1 MNVAASAPRANPE
14 RARLTPGLMGLLVLF
29 VFSTAGTIHFQ
40 TPMLPEFGREFS
52 AGATEVAWV
61 AALSFGG
68 FLAGNLFLAPLGD
81 SFDKRRLILG
91 KLACLILG
99 VLAMAAAPSL
109 PILSAAAFVTGV
121 SASVSQHVI
130 PLVAELAAPGE
141 RGRAVGT
148 VLSGVFLGI
157 LLGRLGG
164 GLVASYLGWR
174 WMYVISAAMLIAIA
188 PAIIARVPSMPA
200 KTRLAYGALMRSL
213 VRLIRERADLRR
225 ASAIQ
230 FLLGICYG
238 GFWTTL
244 AQMLCVIAW
253 PRPSRCRLDRD
264 SGSRGNSRRTARGP
278 LDGSQGC
285 RAGRNRSASSLII
298 VAFLVF
304 GFASLTIAA
313 VVIGAVLLDCG
324 LRAAMVAN
332 QALVT
337 GVDPNARSRSNTVFA
352 VHVWGGNA
360 CGAFIA
366 SMAWTYW
373 GWLGVCA
380 SGVLASVAALIVC
393 LRGRRGARAVKRFPA
408 TVQSFE
414 YFVAR
419 PRAFS
424 AGYLAALIASFF
436 SAAPSGSMVEPI
448 SKLDEV
454 DQHVGDFLLD
464 FLTHFGR

>member
-1 MNVAASAPRANPE
+1 
-14 RARLTPGLMGLLVLF
+14 MGLLVLF

-52 AGATEVAWV
+52 ADATEVAWV

-99 VLAMAAAPSL
+99 VLAMATAPSL
-109 PILSAAAFVTGV
+109 AILSAAAFVTGV

-130 PLVAELAAPGE
+130 PLVAELASPGE

-213 VRLIRERADLRR
+213 VRLIRDRADLRR

-244 AQMLCVIAW
+244 AQMLASLHGLGPAVAGLIGIPGAAGILVARPAGRWMDHQGVGPVVTVGVSLVIA
-253 PRPSRCRLDRD
+253 
-264 SGSRGNSRRTARGP
+264 
-278 LDGSQGC
+278 
-285 RAGRNRSASSLII
+285 
-298 VAFLVF
+298 AFLVF
-304 GFASLTIAA
+304 GFAVQTIVA

-337 GVDPNARSRSNTVFA
+337 GVDPNTRSRSNTVFA

-380 SGVLASVAALIVC
+380 SGVLASVAALAVC
-393 LRGRRGARAVKRFPA
+393 LRGRRRRVP
-408 TVQSFE
+408 
-414 YFVAR
+414 
-419 PRAFS
+419 
-424 AGYLAALIASFF
+424 
-436 SAAPSGSMVEPI
+436 
-448 SKLDEV
+448 
-454 DQHVGDFLLD
+454 
-464 FLTHFGR
+464 